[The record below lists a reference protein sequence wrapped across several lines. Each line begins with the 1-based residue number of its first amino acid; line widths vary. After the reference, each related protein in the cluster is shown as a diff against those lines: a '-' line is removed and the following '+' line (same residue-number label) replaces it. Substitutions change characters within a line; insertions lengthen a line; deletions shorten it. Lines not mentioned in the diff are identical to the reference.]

1 MTAEKRPCIFCYNLE
16 MNQRKRATIVKV
28 EIKFSYKGDS
38 IDKATMH
45 RNGLLRRLWRTS
57 LQEEEECTCKLFL
70 FVKLKQ
76 ASELSEKNVKK

>member
-1 MTAEKRPCIFCYNLE
+1 
-16 MNQRKRATIVKV
+16 MNQRKWATIVKV

-57 LQEEEECTCKLFL
+57 LQEEEECTCNQILFL

-76 ASELSEKNVKK
+76 ASELSEKTVKK